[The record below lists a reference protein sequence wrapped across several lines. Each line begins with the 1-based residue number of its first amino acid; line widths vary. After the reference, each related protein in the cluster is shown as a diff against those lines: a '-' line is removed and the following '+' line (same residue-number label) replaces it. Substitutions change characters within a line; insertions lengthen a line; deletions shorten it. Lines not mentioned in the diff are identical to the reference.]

1 MPLAHTVHEIKLKNG
16 ARGILIDVPNT
27 TAVSYEF
34 NFRAGDDYAKNRNIQ
49 QVAHLLEHLM
59 CGATEQFASAEAF
72 SHEFERNGAY
82 SNALTNSTDIIY
94 YGTSGL
100 MELGRILDLW
110 EQAITAPRFTEQALE
125 AEKSNVREEL
135 TGQLSDPER
144 VLSQRIARSMGGTS
158 LLTAEEL
165 DTIDVVTLD
174 DITEHYGRT
183 HTLANM
189 RFMIAGALTDH
200 IGAITEKLERWQLPA
215 GTERLP
221 IPKAI
226 VHKGDGISIPRS
238 DLSSLFFNL
247 TFAIDR
253 QLTNRERDTMSVL
266 NYILTG
272 TFHSR
277 IYGKARAHGLC
288 YGMGFGV
295 SWYHDNTTEWLVTGQ
310 VSGRNVE
317 ALYKLIVDELHT
329 VVAGGITEQELIEAK
344 SSALGR
350 LQLRGQTPD
359 AIAEEY
365 TPYVFND
372 EPIEFL
378 WDAPQYIAAINR
390 ADILRL
396 AQEFTISGY
405 WTYGEIGPTTKSKMR
420 THEQIIARLFEA
432 PEHDA
437 ALNSREHTEPTTAT
451 NAGHDIL

>member
-16 ARGILIDVPNT
+16 ARGVLIDVPNT

-82 SNALTNSTDIIY
+82 TNALTNSTDIIY
-94 YGTSGL
+94 YGTSAL
-100 MELGRILDLW
+100 MELGRILELW
-110 EQAITAPRFTEQALE
+110 EQAITKPRFTAQALE

-135 TGQLSDPER
+135 AGQLSDPER
-144 VLSQRIARSMGGTS
+144 ALSQRIARAMGGTS

-165 DTIDVVTLD
+165 DTIDAVTLD

-189 RFMIAGALTDH
+189 RFMIAGALTGH
-200 IGAITEKLERWQLPA
+200 ISAITEMLEGWQLPA
-215 GTERLP
+215 GTEHLP
-221 IPKAI
+221 IPKAV
-226 VHKGDGISIPRS
+226 VHKGDGVAIPRS

-247 TFAIDR
+247 TFAIGR
-253 QLTNRERDTMSVL
+253 QLSNRERDTMSIL
-266 NYILTG
+266 NYILSG

-277 IYGKARAHGLC
+277 IYGKARTRGLC
-288 YGMGFGV
+288 YGMGFDV
-295 SWYHDNTTEWLVTGQ
+295 SWYHDNTAEWLVTGQ
-310 VSGRNVE
+310 VSGRNAD
-317 ALYKLIVDELHT
+317 ALYELIVDELRA
-329 VVAGGITEQELIEAK
+329 VVARGVTEQELAEAK

-359 AIAEEY
+359 AIGEEY
-365 TPYVFND
+365 MPYVFND

-378 WDAPQYIAAINR
+378 WDTPQYIASINH

-396 AQEFTISGY
+396 AREFITSGY
-405 WTYGEIGPTTKSKMR
+405 WTYGEIGPTNKSKLR
-420 THEQIIARLFEA
+420 AHEQIIARLFVA
-432 PEHDA
+432 PQYDSAPHHQE
-437 ALNSREHTEPTTAT
+437 LTEPTVA
-451 NAGHDIL
+451 A